1 MVHRSSVNVLV
12 TKHLYTKNTQNT
24 WSYCFEERSSQ
35 SKIQQKLDFKL
46 GYFYMHSMVL
56 HKDRIIGNMSFLAL
70 FDSWAKAIDILFN
83 DLDFL
88 GSFPVFISTHAP
100 LKTNSFSI
108 VLAIW
113 QQLLGRSEAHLKC
126 HRMSHAKKNYGCRND
141 HFLFFSIIIFC
152 FSLLHKLGIL
162 AHAR

>member
-1 MVHRSSVNVLV
+1 
-12 TKHLYTKNTQNT
+12 
-24 WSYCFEERSSQ
+24 
-35 SKIQQKLDFKL
+35 
-46 GYFYMHSMVL
+46 MVL

-108 VLAIW
+108 VLAI
-113 QQLLGRSEAHLKC
+113 
-126 HRMSHAKKNYGCRND
+126 
-141 HFLFFSIIIFC
+141 
-152 FSLLHKLGIL
+152 
-162 AHAR
+162 